1 MKDTRTLLRALAEG
15 NPFATH
21 TNLINI
27 GMLSVHP
34 ESSVNLEKAR
44 EVGQSILNS
53 MTGKPAAEYS
63 FTKTNQAIIAFS
75 AKSSVNVH
83 GEKIQVDPKLLFQR
97 VIIASQSPDDMS
109 AIFKYELCSYP
120 PSLFDS
126 SLMLLKLQKPAL
138 ADAIWAKRLSGATGP
153 KDEVQYMC
161 VLDRIPRPRGF
172 PKYREIN
179 DMYCQYVTRTYVAAV
194 VIFDGYN

>member
-1 MKDTRTLLRALAEG
+1 
-15 NPFATH
+15 
-21 TNLINI
+21 
-27 GMLSVHP
+27 MLSVHP

-109 AIFKYELCSYP
+109 AIFK
-120 PSLFDS
+120 
-126 SLMLLKLQKPAL
+126 
-138 ADAIWAKRLSGATGP
+138 
-153 KDEVQYMC
+153 
-161 VLDRIPRPRGF
+161 
-172 PKYREIN
+172 
-179 DMYCQYVTRTYVAAV
+179 
-194 VIFDGYN
+194 